1 MIVYLDNSS
10 TTKPYKEAVD
20 RVVFYMTE
28 DYGNPS
34 SLHGLGLNA
43 EKAVKEARAAV
54 AKGLGATAGEIYFTS
69 GGTEADNM
77 AIIKGA
83 QSKRR
88 AGNRIIT
95 TKTEHPAVL
104 EPCAYMEKQGFEV
117 VYIDVDSRGRIDLE
131 QLKNAINDDTILIS
145 VMHVNNELG
154 SINPIAEISKLK
166 GNALFHSDAVQSYG
180 KVDINAGSMDID
192 MISVSGH
199 KIHGP
204 KGIGAIYIRK
214 GANVSPYIM
223 GGGQEKNMR
232 SGTENVPAIAGFG
245 AAADISYTNM
255 KTRTDN
261 MKAARAHLLEGIRGS
276 ISDIKVNSPEDGCPS
291 VLNISF
297 LGTRGEVLLHML
309 EDCGIY
315 VSTGSA
321 CSSNKHGQS
330 HVLKAIG
337 LTDREIEGTLRF
349 SFSEFNTIEEM
360 DYVLENLTAIVKRFR
375 RLGTFR

>member
-10 TTKPYKEAVD
+10 TTRSYKEAVD
-20 RVVFYMTE
+20 KAVFYMTQ

-34 SLHGLGLNA
+34 SLHRLGLNA
-43 EKAVKEARAAV
+43 EKAVREAREAV

-77 AIIKGA
+77 AIIRGA
-83 QSKRR
+83 QSRKRT
-88 AGNRIIT
+88 GNRIIT
-95 TKTEHPAVL
+95 TRVEHPAVL
-104 EPCAYMEKQGFEV
+104 EPCEYMAKQGFEV
-117 VYIDVDSRGRIDLE
+117 VYIDVDSKGCIDME
-131 QLKNAINDDTILIS
+131 QLENEINDRTILIS

-154 SINPIAEISKLK
+154 SINPIAEIAKLK
-166 GNALFHSDAVQSYG
+166 GNALFHSDAVQSFG
-180 KVDINAGSMDID
+180 KVDINAGIMDID
-192 MISVSGH
+192 VISVSGH

-204 KGIGAIYIRK
+204 KGIGAIYVRK
-214 GANVSPYIM
+214 GTNIGPYMM
-223 GGGQEKNMR
+223 GGGQEKAMR

-255 KTRTDN
+255 KSRTDN
-261 MKAARAHLLEGIRGS
+261 MKAVRSHLLEGIRDS
-276 ISDIKVNSPEDGCPS
+276 IPDIRVNSPENGCPS
-291 VLNISF
+291 VLNVSF
-297 LGTRGEVLLHML
+297 LGTRGEVILHML

-337 LTDREIEGTLRF
+337 LTDREIEGALRF

-360 DYVLENLTAIVKRFR
+360 DYVLENLTAAVKRFR

>member
-10 TTKPYKEAVD
+10 TTRPYKEAVD
-20 RVVFYMTE
+20 KAVFYMTQ

-34 SLHGLGLNA
+34 SLHRMGLDA
-43 EKAVKEARAAV
+43 EKAVREAREAV

-83 QSKRR
+83 ESRRR

-95 TKTEHPAVL
+95 TRVEHPAVL
-104 EPCAYMEKQGFEV
+104 EPCAYMAKQGFEV
-117 VYIDVDSRGRIDLE
+117 VYIDVDSKGCIDME
-131 QLKNAINDDTILIS
+131 QLKSEINDRTILIS

-154 SINPIAEISKLK
+154 SINPIAEIAKLK
-166 GNALFHSDAVQSYG
+166 RNALFHSDAVQSYG

-204 KGIGAIYIRK
+204 KGIGAIYVRK
-214 GANVSPYIM
+214 GTNIGPYIM
-223 GGGQEKNMR
+223 GGGQEKAMR

-255 KTRTDN
+255 KSGTGS
-261 MKAARAHLLEGIRGS
+261 MKAARAYLLEGIRSS
-276 ISDIKVNSPEDGCPS
+276 IADIRVNSPEDGCPS
-291 VLNISF
+291 VLNVSF
-297 LGTRGEVLLHML
+297 AGTRGEVLLHML

-360 DYVLENLTAIVKRFR
+360 DYVLENLTAAVKRFR

>member
-10 TTKPYKEAVD
+10 TTRPYKEAVD
-20 RVVFYMTE
+20 KAVFYMTQ

-34 SLHGLGLNA
+34 SLHRMGLDA
-43 EKAVKEARAAV
+43 ERAVREAREAV

-83 QSKRR
+83 ESRKRT
-88 AGNRIIT
+88 GNRIIT
-95 TKTEHPAVL
+95 TKVEHPAVL
-104 EPCAYMEKQGFEV
+104 EPCEYMAKQGFEV
-117 VYIDVDSRGRIDLE
+117 VYIDVDSNGCIDME
-131 QLKNAINDDTILIS
+131 QLKNEINDRTILIS

-154 SINPIAEISKLK
+154 SINPIAQIAKLK
-166 GNALFHSDAVQSYG
+166 GNALFHSDAVQSFC
-180 KVDINAGSMDID
+180 KEDINAGSMDID

-204 KGIGAIYIRK
+204 KGIGAIYVRK
-214 GANVSPYIM
+214 GANLSPYIM
-223 GGGQEKNMR
+223 GGGQEKAMR

-245 AAADISYTNM
+245 AAADISYTNI
-255 KTRTDN
+255 KSGTDN
-261 MKAARAHLLEGIRGS
+261 MKAVRAHLLEGIRGS
-276 ISDIKVNSPEDGCPS
+276 ISDIRVNSPEDGCPS
-291 VLNISF
+291 VLNVSF
-297 LGTRGEVLLHML
+297 LGTRGEVLLHIL

-321 CSSNKHGQS
+321 CSSNKRGQS

-337 LTDREIEGTLRF
+337 LTDREIEGALRF

-360 DYVLENLTAIVKRFR
+360 DYVLENLTAAVKRFR

>member
-10 TTKPYKEAVD
+10 TTKPYREAVD
-20 RVVFYMTE
+20 RAVLYMTE

-54 AKGLGATAGEIYFTS
+54 AKGLGAPAGEIYFTS

-83 QSKRR
+83 QARRR

-117 VYIDVDSRGRIDLE
+117 VYIDVNSKGCIDLE
-131 QLKNAINDDTILIS
+131 QLRSEINDNTILIS

-180 KVDINAGSMDID
+180 KVDINAGGTDID

-204 KGIGAIYIRK
+204 KGIGAIYVRK
-214 GANVSPYIM
+214 GVNVSPYIM

-245 AAADISYTNM
+245 VAADISYTNM

-261 MKAARAHLLEGIRGS
+261 MKASRAHLLEGIRGS

-297 LGTRGEVLLHML
+297 PGTRGEVLLHML

>member
-10 TTKPYKEAVD
+10 TTKPYREAVD
-20 RVVFYMTE
+20 RAVLYMTE

-54 AKGLGATAGEIYFTS
+54 AKGLGAPAGEIYFTS

-83 QSKRR
+83 QARRR

-117 VYIDVDSRGRIDLE
+117 VYIDVDSKGCIDLE
-131 QLKNAINDDTILIS
+131 QLKSAVNDNTILIS

-180 KVDINAGSMDID
+180 KVDINAGGTDID

-204 KGIGAIYIRK
+204 KGIGAIYVRK
-214 GANVSPYIM
+214 GVNVNPYIM

-255 KTRTDN
+255 KSRTDH

-276 ISDIKVNSPEDGCPS
+276 IPDIKVNSPEDGCPS

-297 LGTRGEVLLHML
+297 PGTRGEVLLHML

>member
-10 TTKPYKEAVD
+10 TTRPYKEAVD
-20 RVVFYMTE
+20 KAVFYMTQ

-34 SLHGLGLNA
+34 SLHRLGLNA
-43 EKAVKEARAAV
+43 EKAVREARAAV

-77 AIIKGA
+77 AIIRGA
-83 QSKRR
+83 ESRR
-88 AGNRIIT
+88 RTGNRIIT
-95 TKTEHPAVL
+95 TKVEHPAVL
-104 EPCAYMEKQGFEV
+104 EPCAYMAKQGFEI
-117 VYIDVDSRGRIDLE
+117 VYIDVDSRGCIDME
-131 QLKNAINDDTILIS
+131 QLKNEINDRTVLIS

-154 SINPIAEISKLK
+154 SINPIAEIAKLK
-166 GNALFHSDAVQSYG
+166 QNALFHSDAVQSFC
-180 KVDINAGSMDID
+180 KVDINAGSMEID

-204 KGIGAIYIRK
+204 KGIGAIYVRK
-214 GANVSPYIM
+214 GANLSPYIM
-223 GGGQEKNMR
+223 GGGQEKAMR

-245 AAADISYTNM
+245 AAADISCTDM
-255 KTRTDN
+255 KSGTDN

-276 ISDIKVNSPEDGCPS
+276 IPDIRVNSPEDGCPS

-337 LTDREIEGTLRF
+337 LTDREIEGALRF

-360 DYVLENLTAIVKRFR
+360 DYVLENLTAAVKRFR

>member
-10 TTKPYKEAVD
+10 TTRPYKEAVD
-20 RVVFYMTE
+20 KAVLYMTQ

-34 SLHGLGLNA
+34 SLHGLGITA
-43 EKAVKEARAAV
+43 EKALKEAREAV
-54 AKGLGATAGEIYFTS
+54 AKGLGAAAGEIYFTS

-77 AIIKGA
+77 AIIRGA
-83 QSKRR
+83 QSKKRS
-88 AGNRIIT
+88 GNRIIT
-95 TKTEHPAVL
+95 TGIEHPAVL
-104 EPCAYMEKQGFEV
+104 EPCAYMEQQGFEV
-117 VYIDVDSRGRIDLE
+117 VYLDVNSRGELDLE
-131 QLKNAINDDTILIS
+131 QLEHEINDRTILIS

-154 SINPIAEISKLK
+154 SINPIDKIAKLK
-166 GNALFHSDAVQSYG
+166 GNAIFHTDAVQSYG
-180 KVDINAGSMDID
+180 KVDINAGSMNID

-204 KGIGAIYIRK
+204 KGTGAIYIQR
-214 GANVSPYIM
+214 GLNISPYIM

-255 KTRTDN
+255 KSRTDK
-261 MKAARAHLLEGIRGS
+261 MKAARAYLLEGIRAG
-276 ISDIKVNSPEDGCPS
+276 ISDVRINSPEAGCPS
-291 VLNISF
+291 VLNVSF

-309 EDCGIY
+309 EDSGIY

-337 LTDREIEGTLRF
+337 LTDKEIEGTLRF

-360 DYVLENLTAIVKRFR
+360 DYVLENLTAAVRRFR
-375 RLGTFR
+375 KLGTFR

>member
-10 TTKPYKEAVD
+10 TTKPYREAVD
-20 RVVFYMTE
+20 RAVFYMTE

-83 QSKRR
+83 QAKRR

-117 VYIDVDSRGRIDLE
+117 VYIDVDSNGRIDLE
-131 QLKNAINDDTILIS
+131 QLKSAVNDNTILIS

-180 KVDINAGSMDID
+180 KVDINAGGMDID

-204 KGIGAIYIRK
+204 KGIGAIYVRK
-214 GANVSPYIM
+214 GVNVSPYIM

-255 KTRTDN
+255 KSRTGN